1 MKTLCTSSP
10 NWISLRCKLRA
21 GLFPRQAARKYRHHQ
36 LPVFHRDYDKSA
48 AKVYGIKMMRKP
60 DSNMSKAEIQAVVEL
75 FNYLL
80 DEAAR

>member
-1 MKTLCTSSP
+1 
-10 NWISLRCKLRA
+10 
-21 GLFPRQAARKYRHHQ
+21 
-36 LPVFHRDYDKSA
+36 VFHRDYDKSA